1 MKLVLFVEG
10 HTERKALPD
19 FFKRWLD
26 PRLPERIGIKVVRFE
41 GWRDYYDEIAKKVEL
56 NLSGKAGADVVGAVG
71 LLDLYGPTFYPR
83 DKVSA
88 ADRYAWAKA
97 HIEQRVGHPR
107 FHQHFATHETEA
119 WLLSEPSI
127 LPKPVEAALPG
138 KCTRPESVNFDEPPA
153 KLLERLYREKLRKS
167 YKKVI
172 DGASLFQALAP
183 DVAHEKC
190 PHLKQLLDE
199 MLGLAKGASS

>member
-19 FFKRWLD
+19 FFKCWLD

-41 GWRDYYDEIAKKVEL
+41 GWRDYYDEIAKKVE
-56 NLSGKAGADVVGAVG
+56 
-71 LLDLYGPTFYPR
+71 PR
-83 DKVSA
+83 
-88 ADRYAWAKA
+88 
-97 HIEQRVGHPR
+97 
-107 FHQHFATHETEA
+107 
-119 WLLSEPSI
+119 
-127 LPKPVEAALPG
+127 PVEAALPG

-183 DVAHEKC
+183 DVAYEKC

-199 MLGLAKGASS
+199 MLGLAKAASS